1 MSIELAA
8 VVRYRLVIV
17 QQALNL
23 PCIKGKFKGLDKL
36 RSMALRCDLQYISLA
51 LYIIYTSIL

>member
-8 VVRYRLVIV
+8 VVVRYRLVIV

-23 PCIKGKFKGLDKL
+23 PCIKGKFKGLEKL
-36 RSMALRCDLQYISLA
+36 KSMALRCDLPALDLQYIRELIS
-51 LYIIYTSIL
+51 

>member
-8 VVRYRLVIV
+8 VVQYRLVIV

-23 PCIKGKFKGLDKL
+23 PCIKGKFKGLEKL
-36 RSMALRCDLQYISLA
+36 RSMALRCDLPALDLQYIRELFS
-51 LYIIYTSIL
+51 